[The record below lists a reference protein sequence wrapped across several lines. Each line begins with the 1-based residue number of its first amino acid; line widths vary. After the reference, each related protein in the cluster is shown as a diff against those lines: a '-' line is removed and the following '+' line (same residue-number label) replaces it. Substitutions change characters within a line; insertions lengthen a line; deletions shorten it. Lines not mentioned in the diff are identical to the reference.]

1 VETLAERLLSARLAA
16 GMTQDQLAARA
27 HVAQGTIGNLE
38 AGIRKSAR
46 RVAVLAAVL
55 QVNPL
60 WLAEGKGPR
69 HAHVASEP
77 TAPPYSAS
85 DNLLEQQLLELF
97 RQLPAAA
104 QHEAVAVVNSI
115 HAVVFPDRS
124 RANPFAGTSA
134 ARRGRHPTGR

>member
-27 HVAQGTIGNLE
+27 HVAQGTI
-38 AGIRKSAR
+38 GIRKSAR